1 MVEILAINWIVSD
14 QNIRGGSPII
24 DGTTVRVM
32 DVAIAMI
39 YHQQNPD
46 GIADWYGLS
55 LAQVYAALTY
65 YYDHQSE
72 IDAAIKQH
80 SEIAREHKEK
90 RIGSRHSP
98 LFG

>member
-1 MVEILAINWIVSD
+1 MAEILAINWIVSD
-14 QNIRGGSPII
+14 PKIRNGIPII

-39 YHQQNPD
+39 YHQQDPD

-55 LAQVYAALTY
+55 LAQVHAALTY

-72 IDAAIKQH
+72 IDAEIKQH
-80 SEIAREHKEK
+80 SEIAQEFKEK
-90 RIGSRHSP
+90 RLGSRHSP